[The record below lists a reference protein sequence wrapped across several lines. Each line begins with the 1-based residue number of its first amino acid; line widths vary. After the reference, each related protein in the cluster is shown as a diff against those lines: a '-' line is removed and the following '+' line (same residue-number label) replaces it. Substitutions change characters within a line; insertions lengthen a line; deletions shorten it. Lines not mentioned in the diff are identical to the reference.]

1 MTATIKTTV
10 IKEATS
16 STDNIT
22 LDSSGNVTSGADA
35 VITGKI
41 GAGGTNYGTSG
52 QVLTSGGSGS
62 APSWSD
68 PAAGGVTEVKELV
81 FESSGTYTPNTN
93 ANFYE
98 VVCIGGGQ
106 AGYRASSSGGNLA
119 KGNPGAGAGGAI
131 VGFTPA
137 QMGASSI
144 TVTIGAGGTFNG
156 SAGGA
161 SSFGSY
167 ITTNGGSGGSGGTY
181 TVNTGT
187 ANVAQNGNAANTN
200 NSVKRS
206 GYSIRPYSGPT
217 GQAVGTI
224 APTSSIG
231 GIHASLPGS
240 GGGGG
245 TADTNANTNTTGE
258 GGYGG
263 DGIVIVREYL

>member
-22 LDSSGNVTSGADA
+22 LDSSGNVTIGADA

-68 PAAGGVTEVKELV
+68 PAGGGITEVKELV

-106 AGYRASSSGGNLA
+106 NGSGANSSSNSIVRGNAGNGGA
-119 KGNPGAGAGGAI
+119 GAI

-137 QMGASSI
+137 QMGGSSI
-144 TVTIGAGGTFNG
+144 TVTVGAAGGT
-156 SAGGA
+156 

-167 ITTNGGSGGSGGTY
+167 IETTGGSGNVGGTA

-187 ANVAQNGNAANTN
+187 ANVSQSGNLDNTTN
-200 NSVKRS
+200 RQS

-217 GQAVGTI
+217 SSAT
-224 APTSSIG
+224 ATDSSTSSYQDG
-231 GIHASLPGS
+231 LDAGFPGS

-245 TADTNANTNTTGE
+245 IAKAGANNSASA
-258 GGYGG
+258 GGGLGG
-263 DGIVIVREYL
+263 PGLVIVKEYL